1 MVLEK
6 KLAYIFF
13 YFKLFLCP
21 PDVKTLNFS
30 RVLLSWT
37 PTRAPAWIYCKAY
50 RTLRPSLGF
59 YSMQKLNLC
68 SKTDISK
75 TAWINACQGMLMHPA
90 TGRNSH
96 YIDTGFMQTW
106 KLRKSVSFS
115 SSFLYILLKLFHQS
129 IVKLQNYKF
138 LQFL

>member
-75 TAWINACQGMLMHPA
+75 TAWINAWPHIIAFLKNKKRYGVSLPA
-90 TGRNSH
+90 SFSVQFLKKNISVLLGT
-96 YIDTGFMQTW
+96 TW
-106 KLRKSVSFS
+106 QNLHILRKNNS
-115 SSFLYILLKLFHQS
+115 
-129 IVKLQNYKF
+129 
-138 LQFL
+138 